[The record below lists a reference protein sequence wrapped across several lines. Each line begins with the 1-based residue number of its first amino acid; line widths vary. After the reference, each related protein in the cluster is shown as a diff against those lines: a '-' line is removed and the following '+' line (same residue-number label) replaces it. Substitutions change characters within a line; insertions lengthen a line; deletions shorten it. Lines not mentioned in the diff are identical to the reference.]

1 MRRLTVLGLLL
12 ALAACAGAGSAGG
25 QRYAVFFPTASAAL
39 DDVARDTVTQAA
51 AWANDHPAA
60 VVHVIGF
67 ADPEGSTQVNRDLS
81 STRALVVQDMLV
93 KDGVTRE
100 RIHVEAAGSVGF
112 AMDSQESRKVT
123 ISLGNP

>member
-12 ALAACAGAGSAGG
+12 ALAGCAGAGAAGG
-25 QRYAVFFPTASAAL
+25 QRYAVFFQQWSAGL
-39 DDVARDTVTQAA
+39 DDAGRATVTQAA
-51 AWANDHPAA
+51 AWANAHPDA

-81 STRALVVQDMLV
+81 RTRAQAVADLLAA
-93 KDGVTRE
+93 DGVPAR
-100 RIHVEAAGSVGF
+100 RIRIEAAGSVGY
-112 AMDSQESRKVT
+112 AMDSQESRRVT